1 MTALSLAHLNDPETA
16 EILAFGYGIPPASVL
31 AELRTWWWRLRAQGV
46 PLPVEQRV
54 ILLSGVWL

>member
-1 MTALSLAHLNDPETA
+1 MSALSLAHLNNPDTA

-31 AELRTWWWRLRAQGV
+31 AELRSLWWRLRAQGV
-46 PLPVEQRV
+46 RLPVERRV